1 MKKILLTGGYGF
13 LGSVLF
19 QKLSH
24 DFDVIR
30 FRSFEFDLRS
40 ESDTKELF
48 KKVKPDIVVNAAARL
63 GGIGDNQQHPADY
76 FRDNMLIGMNVFRQS
91 HLFGVEKVVQI
102 GTVCS
107 YPKIIPTPFN
117 EKDLWN
123 GFPEG
128 TNSAY
133 GISKRA
139 LISYAEAINKQ
150 HGTKI
155 VTALLANLYGPGDDF
170 RDETSH
176 VIPAIIKKMEN
187 ALKNK
192 CDVVTVWGD
201 GTPTR
206 DLLYVDDAAEGVR
219 AIIQSDVN
227 DGAYNIATGIE
238 TSIRDLVRLI
248 AVNTGFKGELI
259 FDKSKPN
266 GQPKRVLDLTKI
278 SSSTGW
284 RPVMSLQ
291 KGLEATVEY
300 YRGNKEKIESLG
312 RKYKD

>member
-1 MKKILLTGGYGF
+1 MRKILLTGGYGF

-19 QKLSH
+19 QKLSN
-24 DFDVIR
+24 DFDVVR
-30 FRSFEFDLRS
+30 FRSSEFDLRV
-40 ESDTKELF
+40 ESDTMELF

-63 GGIGDNQQHPADY
+63 GGIGDNQAHPADY

-107 YPKIIPTPFN
+107 YPKIIATPFN

-139 LISYAEAINKQ
+139 LISYAEAVNKQ
-150 HGTKI
+150 FGTKI
-155 VTALLANLYGPGDDF
+155 VTTLLANLYGPGDDF

-176 VIPAIIKKMEN
+176 VIPAIIKKMEE
-187 ALKNK
+187 ALNTKSNR
-192 CDVVTVWGD
+192 VTVWGD

-206 DLLYVDDAAEGVR
+206 DLLYIDDAAEGIR
-219 AIIQSDVN
+219 AIVQSDVD
-227 DGAYNIATGIE
+227 DGVFNVATGIE
-238 TSIRDLVRLI
+238 TSIKDLVGLI
-248 AVNTGFKGELI
+248 AINTGFTGELI

-266 GQPKRVLDLTKI
+266 GQPKRLLDITKI
-278 SSSTGW
+278 TSSTGW
-284 RPVMSLQ
+284 RPVTSLH
-291 KGLEATVEY
+291 KGIEATVEY
-300 YRGNKEKIESLG
+300 YRENKVKIESLE